1 MCRGLESA
9 TQHSAENGDQ
19 LSEEVAYLQNQLLDL
34 QHLTQDQD
42 SELDKLRSDHAPA
55 EQDCASTEAG

>member
-1 MCRGLESA
+1 MPCRGLDSA
-9 TQHSAENGDQ
+9 TQHSTENGDP

-42 SELDKLRSDHAPA
+42 SELDKLR
-55 EQDCASTEAG
+55 